1 MRLRSTPVEPEPLLP
16 SPPTLVYRPAA
27 DGMTDLDYS
36 AAGVTVREDIRA
48 AHRALWEHLHAPG
61 TWWSGASRLAIAA
74 ESREAVRCALC
85 RERREA
91 LSPAAVQGTH
101 ATLGALPLSLVDVIH
116 RVRTDAGRLT
126 REWFDRM
133 IADGLTDAEYVEVV
147 GIVAM
152 LAGVDFFAS
161 SLGIE
166 QFPLPAP
173 ASGEP
178 SRRRP
183 VSARPGGAWVPVI
196 APEDAA
202 GPDADVYG
210 GDGAFVPN
218 IVRALSLVPDEVRML
233 RRLSNAHYL
242 PIASIPDPTAR
253 RALDRSQMELVAA
266 RVSALNQCFY

>member
-1 MRLRSTPVEPEPLLP
+1 
-16 SPPTLVYRPAA
+16 
-27 DGMTDLDYS
+27 
-36 AAGVTVREDIRA
+36 
-48 AHRALWEHLHAPG
+48 
-61 TWWSGASRLAIAA
+61 
-74 ESREAVRCALC
+74 
-85 RERREA
+85 
-91 LSPAAVQGTH
+91 
-101 ATLGALPLSLVDVIH
+101 
-116 RVRTDAGRLT
+116 
-126 REWFDRM
+126 
-133 IADGLTDAEYVEVV
+133 VV

-152 LAGVDFFAS
+152 LAGVDFFAR

-183 VSARPGGAWVPVI
+183 VSARASGAWVPMI

-253 RALDRSQMELVAA
+253 RALDRSQIELVAA